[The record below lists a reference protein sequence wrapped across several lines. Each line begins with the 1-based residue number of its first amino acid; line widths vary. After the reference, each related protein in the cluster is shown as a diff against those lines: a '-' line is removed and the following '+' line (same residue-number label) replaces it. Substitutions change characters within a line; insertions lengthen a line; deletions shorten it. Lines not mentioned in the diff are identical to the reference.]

1 MEAKLSWIRFM
12 DQTFCILDKAIDG
25 LNITFVHIG
34 RGRVKSAALHCRHEQ
49 EPRKQ
54 RRLAKLVELTD

>member
-1 MEAKLSWIRFM
+1 M
-12 DQTFCILDKAIDG
+12 DQTFYILDKAIDG

-34 RGRVKSAALHCRHEQ
+34 KGRVKSAALHCRHEQ